1 MILGM
6 SLATVTQ
13 IHVIFSLIG
22 IVSGSG
28 VVLAILAGKRT
39 PKSTHISTAAVDQI
53 AMTLTIALRA

>member
-22 IVSGSG
+22 IVSGSR
-28 VVLAILAGKRT
+28 VVLLSRSPRAPSIVVRF
-39 PKSTHISTAAVDQI
+39 THLLPQVSVR
-53 AMTLTIALRA
+53 RAHSCI